1 MILFSFFTIISVQ
14 RNNNFLCDPEQFSLL
29 LLRNIVLHSSCNK
42 KYFRGKM
49 KQKKAAG
56 QVILEHDGLN
66 LDFEADIIEY
76 RRAMEP
82 DIMVRLRQ
90 TADKAKDN
98 EGYIGKDFYVVLITI
113 VDRVLRQPRIIPLA
127 RKSCP
132 TPVYKQSVWKYK
144 HVTAELEFLWSIPDA
159 ILYYHILNNK
169 TKYMTDKETSE
180 LAKFV
185 ILMENGELLSWVKKE
200 NGEKIDAVI
209 KIDKEEKETCLI
221 S

>member
-1 MILFSFFTIISVQ
+1 
-14 RNNNFLCDPEQFSLL
+14 
-29 LLRNIVLHSSCNK
+29 
-42 KYFRGKM
+42 M
-49 KQKKAAG
+49 KQKKLAG
-56 QVILEHDGLN
+56 QIIHEHDSLS
-66 LDFEADIIEY
+66 LDLEADIIEY

-82 DIMVRLRQ
+82 DIMARLRD
-90 TADKAKDN
+90 TADKAKDQD
-98 EGYIGKDFYVVLITI
+98 GYCGKDFYIVLITI

-144 HVTAELEFLWSIPDA
+144 NTTAELEFLWSIPDS
-159 ILYYHILNNK
+159 ILYYHILNNQA
-169 TKYMTDKETSE
+169 KYLADKETQE

-185 ILMENGELLSWVKKE
+185 ILMESGELLQWVKKE

-209 KIDKEEKETCLI
+209 KLDNEESICLT